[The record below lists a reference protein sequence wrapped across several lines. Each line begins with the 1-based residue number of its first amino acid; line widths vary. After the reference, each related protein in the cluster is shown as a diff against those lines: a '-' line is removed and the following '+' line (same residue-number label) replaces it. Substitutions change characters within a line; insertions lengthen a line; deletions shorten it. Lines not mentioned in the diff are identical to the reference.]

1 MWEGLHE
8 QTGGACCSGGRQSR
22 THLRHRRGI
31 LCPRLVILNAVE
43 SIQAGTWGDT
53 PMLSE
58 HQMILRLVVAAV
70 LGSIVG
76 IERERLNWV
85 AGLRT
90 HMLVCVGSALF
101 MIVSFCGF
109 ADVLTQEPVRLDPS
123 RIAAQVVS
131 GIGFLGAGTIVLRSK
146 VVRGL
151 TTAASLWTVAAVGLA
166 VGGGLY
172 VAAATTTG
180 LIVLILAGIKPMER
194 RLFRARRRQTPL
206 LILIIDRRETSLFA
220 IEAVL
225 EAANL
230 PLQRML
236 IQHGKDPDEDRL
248 QITVDRTRKTNVLS
262 VTEQLRR
269 IPGVR
274 EISHTLS

>member
-1 MWEGLHE
+1 
-8 QTGGACCSGGRQSR
+8 
-22 THLRHRRGI
+22 
-31 LCPRLVILNAVE
+31 
-43 SIQAGTWGDT
+43 
-53 PMLSE
+53 MLPE
-58 HQMILRLVVAAV
+58 HQIILRLVVAAV

-109 ADVLTQEPVRLDPS
+109 ADVLNKEHVGLDPS

-131 GIGFLGAGTIVLRSK
+131 GIGFLGAGTIILRQK
-146 VVRGL
+146 IVRGL

-172 VAAATTTG
+172 IAAATTTG
-180 LIVLILAGIKPMER
+180 LIIIILAGLKPIER
-194 RLFRARRRQTPL
+194 RLFAARRRQTPL
-206 LILIIDRRETSLFA
+206 LLLIIDRREISLSA

-230 PLQRML
+230 HLQRML
-236 IQHGKDPDEDRL
+236 IQHGKRPDEDRL
-248 QITVDRTRKTNVLS
+248 QITVDYAHNTSVLS

-274 EISHTLS
+274 EISHTRG

>member
-1 MWEGLHE
+1 
-8 QTGGACCSGGRQSR
+8 
-22 THLRHRRGI
+22 
-31 LCPRLVILNAVE
+31 
-43 SIQAGTWGDT
+43 
-53 PMLSE
+53 MLPE
-58 HQMILRLVVAAV
+58 HQIILRLVVAAV

-90 HMLVCVGSALF
+90 HMLVCVGAALF
-101 MIVSFCGF
+101 MMVSFCGF
-109 ADVLTQEPVRLDPS
+109 ADVIRNDHVALDPS

-131 GIGFLGAGTIVLRSK
+131 GIGFLGAGTIILRQK

-172 VAAATTTG
+172 MAAATATG
-180 LIVLILAGIKPMER
+180 LIVMILAGLKPIER

-220 IEAVL
+220 IETAL

-230 PLQRML
+230 HLQRML
-236 IQHGKDPDEDRL
+236 IQHGKGPDEDRL
-248 QITVDRTRKTNVLS
+248 QITIDRARNANVLS

-274 EISHTLS
+274 EIRHTAS